1 MLFVLGDE
9 TDLTR
14 KLAQAESKLVEVTVP
29 MFDVET
35 TLSQGELC
43 DYLVALGCDR
53 MFTDQAEFGPMFTE
67 QLFVGDI
74 VQKAKVHIDEEGLEA
89 AAATAM
95 ALCGCAMPEEE
106 PEPEIFRADRPFSFY
121 IVNGF
126 ETPELLFWGQIVN

>member
-1 MLFVLGDE
+1 
-9 TDLTR
+9 
-14 KLAQAESKLVEVTVP
+14 
-29 MFDVET
+29 
-35 TLSQGELC
+35 
-43 DYLVALGCDR
+43 

-95 ALCGCAMPEEE
+95 ALCGCAMPEEA
-106 PEPEIFRADRPFSFY
+106 PEPEIFRADRPFCCY